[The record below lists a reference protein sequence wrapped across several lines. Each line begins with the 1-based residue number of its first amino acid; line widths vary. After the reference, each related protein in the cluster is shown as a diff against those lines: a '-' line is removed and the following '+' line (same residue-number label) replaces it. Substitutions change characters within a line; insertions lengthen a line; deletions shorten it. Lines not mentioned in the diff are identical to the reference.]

1 MWMEQWVFVHSMTIQ
16 SAWRAKSTEIELS
29 LMSRDEIV
37 SMPVHCDCKLANKE
51 TLRGLSIHFV
61 SGP

>member
-51 TLRGLSIHFV
+51 TLRGL
-61 SGP
+61 